1 MLRVQTDVELHP
13 KVADVMKKIGV
24 FVEVMLIVLVT
35 MWVFFGCAPR
45 KYAYK
50 VTFTDGTVEFYE
62 LNYRVKPGA
71 KAIDFD
77 DETICGVKEFEK
89 VK

>member
-1 MLRVQTDVELHP
+1 MLRIQTDVELHP
-13 KVADVMKKIGV
+13 KVADVMKKIGA
-24 FVEVMLIVLVT
+24 FVEVMLIALVT
-35 MWVFFGCAPR
+35 IWVLFGCAPR

-50 VTFTDGTVEFYE
+50 VTFDDGSVEYYE
-62 LNYRVKPGA
+62 LTYKLKKGA